1 MKIYI
6 IIFIISVVS
15 FIAYLAIRDY
25 KAMKFNNN
33 MQEGQRCC
41 IYVFDL
47 RIDGIIQTIDESTG
61 RVLVID
67 KDMVPYYKDKSEVY
81 PPFNNF
87 FIFEK

>member
-33 MQEGQRCC
+33 MQEGQRC
-41 IYVFDL
+41 
-47 RIDGIIQTIDESTG
+47 
-61 RVLVID
+61 LVQ
-67 KDMVPYYKDKSEVY
+67 KWYFLKRWRNPHVS
-81 PPFNNF
+81 
-87 FIFEK
+87 